1 MITTTAWVRRGVAA
15 PFPER
20 YEIDEA
26 EMERI
31 SQMARTQLFNAQE
44 GLRDAQNRAGETGNG
59 EDEDEAMEVEGETSS
74 AADAEQGDKKE
85 DTKEEEKPPKEEGAV
100 DLNDDDLKEYDLEH
114 YDDDPVD
121 SDGETTTMFGNVR
134 SLAYHAPGEEDPYLN
149 LPENE
154 SDDEER
160 EEMQILG
167 TDNLLLAG
175 KVEDEVAHLEVYVY
189 EDEAENLYVH
199 HDIML
204 PAIPLCLEWL
214 DLPVGPRHGSSQA
227 DLERNTGNFVAI
239 GTMEPDI
246 EIWDLDVVDSMYPNA
261 ILGHGGQEAAEEA
274 SKKKKKKQMKK
285 KINDEYHIDAVLA
298 LAANRQHRNLLASG
312 SADTTMK
319 LWDLNTEKCAK
330 SFNDIHTDK
339 VCALNWHPQSA
350 TVMLSGSYDQTV
362 VAADLR
368 AADVKAASMRW
379 SVASDVETVRWD
391 PHDSNYFYV
400 TTDSGIVYYYD
411 VRSAATKKPSPV
423 WTLQAHDDSVSAFDV
438 NPRIPG
444 FLATGST
451 DKFVKLWQVSPSGP
465 SMVVS
470 RNMEEVGKVFSV
482 GFAPDDEVAFRLN
495 IAGSRGVVKI
505 WDTSTNG
512 GVRRTFAERIGESA
526 STETKE
532 RIIGMAADDKESDD
546 EENGGVETG
555 GRDGW
560 ESMDED

>member
-1 MITTTAWVRRGVAA
+1 MSSSMITTTSWVRRGVAA
-15 PFPER
+15 PFPKK

-31 SQMARTQLFNAQE
+31 SQMARSQLFDAQK
-44 GLRDAQNRAGETGNG
+44 GLRDAKSRAETGDMKD
-59 EDEDEAMEVEGETSS
+59 DEPMDVETGRT
-74 AADAEQGDKKE
+74 DKKE
-85 DTKEEEKPPKEEGAV
+85 DVQVEEEIKKEEEI
-100 DLNDDDLKEYDLEH
+100 DINDDDLKEYDLEH
-114 YDDDPVD
+114 YDSDPVD
-121 SDGETTTMFGNVR
+121 SDGETTTVFGNIR
-134 SLAYHAPGEEDPYLN
+134 SLAYHAPGEEDPYLK

-214 DLPVGPRHGSSQA
+214 DLPVGHRHGPSQA

-261 ILGHGGQEAAEEA
+261 ILGQGGLDATEEA
-274 SKKKKKKQMKK
+274 PKKKNKKQMKK
-285 KINDEYHIDAVLA
+285 KINNEYHIDAILA

-312 SADTTMK
+312 SSDTTIK
-319 LWDLNTEKCAK
+319 LWDLNGEKCAK

-339 VCALNWHPQSA
+339 VCALDWHPQSA

-368 AADVKAASMRW
+368 AADVKAASMKW
-379 SVASDVETVRWD
+379 TVASDVETVRWD
-391 PHDSNYFYV
+391 PHDPNYFYV

-411 VRSAATKKPSPV
+411 VRNVAQNKTSAV

-451 DKFVKLWQVSPSGP
+451 DRFVKLWQVTPSGP

-470 RNMEEVGKVFSV
+470 RNMEEAGKILSV

-495 IAGSRGVVKI
+495 IAGSRGVVKV

-512 GVRRTFAERIGESA
+512 GVRKTFAERIGENPLV
-526 STETKE
+526 ETKE
-532 RIIGMAADDKESDD
+532 RVIGMAVDEKASDD
-546 EENGGVETG
+546 EEDGGIETG

>member
-1 MITTTAWVRRGVAA
+1 MSSSMITTTAWVRRGVAA
-15 PFPER
+15 PFPEK

-44 GLRDAQNRAGETGNG
+44 GLRDAKSRSGTGND
-59 EDEDEAMEVEGETSS
+59 EDDDEAMDVETQPAEAEKGGE
-74 AADAEQGDKKE
+74 KE
-85 DTKEEEKPPKEEGAV
+85 DAKGEENADGKEV
-100 DLNDDDLKEYDLEH
+100 NIDDDDLKEYDLEH
-114 YDDDPVD
+114 YDSDPVD
-121 SDGETTTMFGNVR
+121 SDGEATTMFGNVH

-149 LPENE
+149 LPENP

-261 ILGHGGQEAAEEA
+261 ILGHGGQDAADEAA
-274 SKKKKKKQMKK
+274 KKKKKKMKK
-285 KINDEYHIDAVLA
+285 KVNDEYHIDAILA

-330 SFNDIHTDK
+330 SFNDVHTDK

-391 PHDSNYFYV
+391 PHDPNYFFV

-411 VRSAATKKPSPV
+411 VRNAASKKTSPV

-495 IAGSRGVVKI
+495 VAGSRGVVKV

-512 GVRRTFAERIGESA
+512 GVRRTFAERIGAPA
-526 STETKE
+526 STETRE
-532 RIIGMAADDKESDD
+532 RIIGMANDDKDSDDD
-546 EENGGVETG
+546 EEGGIETG